1 MFARPDYRPLH
12 RQHAFANFHGRARE
26 GLMVV
31 DRRGMLKASV
41 AGVGGLSLPALL
53 RSRAE
58 GAAASGR
65 SGGKSCI
72 LLWMAGGPSHIDT
85 WDSKPER
92 PANNRGPFGVTQT
105 KLPGIVICEHLPK
118 QAAMLDKFTII
129 RSVDARHSNHEPNKV
144 FQTGNLTAEGRTNP
158 EAEKYPA
165 LASIVAKHHGPNHPA
180 MPPYVAFMKSPTH
193 LAFAG
198 YLGKQYDP
206 FIANRAVELPVYTN
220 VGQDTGQRAGGEMFR
235 FPTTLNSQRLHQR
248 GELLAEFDRM
258 RSGLDQGGSMEA
270 LGHYQRQAVE
280 MLLGQRAQE
289 AFDLTREPEK
299 IRERYGK
306 HLWCQQALV
315 ARRLV

>member
-1 MFARPDYRPLH
+1 
-12 RQHAFANFHGRARE
+12 
-26 GLMVV
+26 
-31 DRRGMLKASV
+31 
-41 AGVGGLSLPALL
+41 
-53 RSRAE
+53 
-58 GAAASGR
+58 
-65 SGGKSCI
+65 
-72 LLWMAGGPSHIDT
+72 
-85 WDSKPER
+85 
-92 PANNRGPFGVTQT
+92 
-105 KLPGIVICEHLPK
+105 
-118 QAAMLDKFTII
+118 
-129 RSVDARHSNHEPNKV
+129 
-144 FQTGNLTAEGRTNP
+144 
-158 EAEKYPA
+158 
-165 LASIVAKHHGPNHPA
+165 